1 MDSSV
6 LERPKRVRNPSW
18 KVIAGEG
25 VKAKICNRPV
35 PDSPSAAVLG
45 KRSLRARSR
54 SRDSLAPE
62 PEKEAAT
69 SPNPAD
75 TAGSSASRGKGRGR
89 PRAESLTRPALEEAT
104 EIGKARF
111 IPAGPSGS
119 RGKGRKQARAES
131 LTRPALE
138 ATEIGQAKFI
148 PAGPSGS
155 RGKGRKRARA
165 RSPTRE
171 DSEKLAV
178 FSHKQKRKRVC
189 SSALADSPKD
199 MDEDE
204 ESGATSTLPTHQD
217 TADHEVIVVSD
228 DEDMEATSLTL
239 PTHQNAAD
247 HDVIVVSDDED
258 METFEVLVERQSGG
272 RNVFVIVDEIIEIID
287 DEIIDDEVIEIID
300 DEVMMTE
307 TSSERGIARAR
318 SRSSTRG
325 APVNAVEGERLE
337 AEPAASMEATQTPPT
352 ASGSAQRTGAAVQ
365 SIGEQ
370 QPAASTEFTDKR
382 FNIDIVVAKAGKKA
396 YDQYMTLMQDRLPRV
411 PVNHINEAYE
421 KEGYYHLLCKKRCN
435 IVAAVSF
442 RILTE
447 PALAEIHLV
456 AVNANYQ
463 NTGLGSKLM
472 DRTEAFI
479 REKWPQT
486 ETIVMNA
493 TVEAIGFYKKKGY
506 EEVDEE
512 KYKEHLGSWT
522 GVVPMER
529 QLVNGPSGRL

>member
-1 MDSSV
+1 MKSSA
-6 LERPKRVRNPSW
+6 LERPKRVRKPSR
-18 KVIAGEG
+18 KVLEGGG

-35 PDSPSAAVLG
+35 PDSPSAVVG
-45 KRSLRARSR
+45 KRPRSVRSR
-54 SRDSLAPE
+54 SRDSLPPE

-75 TAGSSASRGKGRGR
+75 TAGSLASRGKGRDR
-89 PRAESLTRPALEEAT
+89 PRAESLTRPAFEEAP
-104 EIGKARF
+104 EIGQDRF
-111 IPAGPSGS
+111 IPAEPSAS
-119 RGKGRKQARAES
+119 RGKE
-131 LTRPALE
+131 
-138 ATEIGQAKFI
+138 
-148 PAGPSGS
+148 
-155 RGKGRKRARA
+155 RGRARA

-171 DSEKLAV
+171 DSGELV
-178 FSHKQKRKRVC
+178 FFPQEQRLKSV
-189 SSALADSPKD
+189 SGSAPVHCLTE

-204 ESGATSTLPTHQD
+204 ESGATSLIPSTQQQP
-217 TADHEVIVVSD
+217 ADHEVIVVSD
-228 DEDMEATSLTL
+228 NEDMEQQPADHDVIMVSDDEDMEQQ
-239 PTHQNAAD
+239 PAD
-247 HDVIVVSDDED
+247 HDVIVVTDDED

-287 DEIIDDEVIEIID
+287 DEVIEIID

-307 TSSERGIARAR
+307 TSPERGIARAR

-337 AEPAASMEATQTPPT
+337 AEPAASAEATQTPPT
-352 ASGSAQRTGAAVQ
+352 ASGSAQRTGAAVH

-382 FNIDIVVAKAGKKA
+382 LHIDIVVAKAGKKA
-396 YDQYMTLMQDRLPRV
+396 HDQYKTLMQGRLPGV
-411 PVNHINEAYE
+411 PLPHLNKVYE
-421 KEGYYHLLCKKRCN
+421 KEGYYHLLCKKRLN
-435 IVAAVSF
+435 IIAAISF
-442 RILTE
+442 RVLKR
-447 PALAEIHLV
+447 PALAEIHLL
-456 AVNANYQ
+456 AVNPNYQ

-479 REKWPQT
+479 REKQPQT
-486 ETIVMNA
+486 RKIVMNA

-512 KYKEHLGSWT
+512 KYKKLLGSWT

-529 QLVNGPSGRL
+529 QLVNGPSGRS